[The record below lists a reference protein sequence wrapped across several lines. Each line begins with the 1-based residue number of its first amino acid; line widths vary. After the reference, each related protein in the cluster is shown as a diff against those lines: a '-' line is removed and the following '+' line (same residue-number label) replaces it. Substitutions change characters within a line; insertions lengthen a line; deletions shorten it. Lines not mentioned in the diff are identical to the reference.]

1 MGLKVWPPLPLFALA
16 QVLLFLQPRGH
27 RFRSRDHRDQSL
39 SHWQDRHRA
48 PPRCAVQPATLS
60 RALLHLSSVVA
71 AVPAALLQARR
82 LPPQISVSF
91 PAAARFSLLFSPTP
105 FFLPSSLQ
113 SSAFLLSSPLLRL
126 RRR

>member
-27 RFRSRDHRDQSL
+27 QFRSRDHRDQSL

-48 PPRCAVQPATLS
+48 PPRLVARPVTLS

-91 PAAARFSLLFSPTP
+91 PAAARFPFLFSLQLSAVSLLF
-105 FFLPSSLQ
+105 LAL
-113 SSAFLLSSPLLRL
+113 LLSSDLPLLP
-126 RRR
+126 RR